1 MLDVLNAVYDFI
13 YAYSKNENVPQFT
26 ENQIIRGWQNSAVLP
41 QESQDFCVFSEINT
55 IRHGTNEE
63 SLIIDNNVIFYETLE
78 HVIQIDFY
86 SLNPFIAR
94 SRANLI
100 ELLAF
105 TRVATDF
112 FKKIN
117 KSLTCLYAEDV
128 RNLTGLDETK
138 SFLARY
144 QVVIHLE
151 ERLNQ
156 AIQTDYFTNVN
167 LHLENVDVHHKI

>member
-13 YAYSKNENVPQFT
+13 YAYSKNENVPQFS

-63 SLIIDNNVIFYETLE
+63 SLIIE
-78 HVIQIDFY
+78 HLIQIDFY

-100 ELLAF
+100 ELLDF